1 MIYFISENISGGIPM
16 GKDFNKL
23 AKDIIAN
30 VGGEENVIS
39 LTHCIT
45 RLRFKLKEEGKANQ
59 DALNELNGVI
69 KVLQSGGQYQVV
81 IGNDVT
87 DVYDAVLRNSNIK
100 AVGEDENENEEKP
113 TEKKKLS
120 AVLIDVVSS
129 IFMPFMGAFT
139 GCGLLKGLIVLLTT
153 MGVLSKDSSTYTIL
167 YAAGDSIFYFMPIF
181 LAYTAG
187 KKFGAKPFMSM
198 VIACTMV
205 YPTITTL
212 HTSGAAANF
221 IGIPVQLITYTSSV
235 LPILVACFFQA
246 KFEKICDKFIP
257 KIVRGIFTPLLVLI
271 IVIPISF
278 LVIGPVTGAIG
289 DILASAVQALLNF
302 APAVAGFLFAALWP
316 VMIIFGVHWAFIPI
330 VMNNYAVL
338 GYDNLLTLTVGCNF
352 GIAAACFA
360 IFLRTHNQQMKE
372 TAAPAT
378 ISALIG
384 GVTEPAIYGV
394 LLKYKLPFLIVC
406 LANGIGGAICGFF
419 HVTRT
424 AQMTVNALTLP
435 AVYAMY
441 GPWAIVAVAISIVV
455 SFTLVF
461 ILGAKEIKKA

>member
-1 MIYFISENISGGIPM
+1 M

-45 RLRFKLKEEGKANQ
+45 RLRFKLKDEGKANQ
-59 DALNELNGVI
+59 EALNALNGVI

-87 DVYDAVLRNSNIK
+87 DVFDAVLKNSNIK
-100 AVGEDENENEEKP
+100 AAGEDTIEEVKEDQPEEKR
-113 TEKKKLS
+113 KFS
-120 AVLIDVVSS
+120 AVFIDIVSS

-153 MGVLSKDSSTYTIL
+153 MGVLSKDSSTYTFL
-167 YAAGDSIFYFMPIF
+167 YAAGDSIFYFLPIF

-212 HTSGAAANF
+212 HTSGAALNF
-221 IGIPVQLITYTSSV
+221 LGIPVQLITYTSSV
-235 LPILVACFFQA
+235 LPIIVACFFQA
-246 KFEKICDKFIP
+246 KFEKLCDKFIP

-271 IVIPISF
+271 IVIPVSF
-278 LVIGPVTGAIG
+278 LVIGPVTGFIG
-289 DILASAVQALLNF
+289 DVLAAGVQALLNF

-316 VMIIFGVHWAFIPI
+316 VMIIFGVHWAFIPV

-338 GYDNLLTLTVGCNF
+338 GYDNLLPLTVGCNF

-360 IFLRTHNQQMKE
+360 VFLRTRSLEMKE
-372 TAAPAT
+372 TLAPAA
-378 ISALIG
+378 ISALVG

-394 LLKYKLPFLIVC
+394 LLKYKLPFIIVC

-424 AQMTVNALTLP
+424 AQMTVNVLTLP

-441 GPWAIVAVAISIVV
+441 GPWAIVSVAISVV
-455 SFTLVF
+455 LSFTLVF
-461 ILGAKEIKKA
+461 LFAAKEIKRGTIK

>member
-1 MIYFISENISGGIPM
+1 MK
-16 GKDFNKL
+16 KDYNKL
-23 AKDIIAN
+23 AKDIVAN
-30 VGGEENVIS
+30 IGGEENVIS

-45 RLRFKLKEEGKANQ
+45 RLRFKLKDEEKANK
-59 DALNELNGVI
+59 DVLSELNGVL
-69 KVLQSGGQYQVV
+69 KVLQSGGQYQIV

-87 DVYDAVLRNSNIK
+87 DVFNAIMNNGDTQVIEEVEGNK
-100 AVGEDENENEEKP
+100 EENT
-113 TEKKKLS
+113 TEKRKVS
-120 AVLIDVVSS
+120 AVLIDIVSS

-139 GCGLLKGLIVLLTT
+139 GCGLLKGFLVLFTT
-153 MGVLSKDSSTYTIL
+153 IGVLNKDSSTYSLL
-167 YAAGDSIFYFMPIF
+167 YAASDSIFYFLPIF

-205 YPTITTL
+205 YPSIGTMFSSKEAI
-212 HTSGAAANF
+212 SF
-221 IGIPVQLITYTSSV
+221 IGIPVQLIRYTSSV
-235 LPILVACFFQA
+235 LPIIVACFFQA
-246 KFEKICDKFIP
+246 KFEKLCDKFIP
-257 KIVRGIFTPLLVLI
+257 KLLRGIFTPLLVLI
-271 IVIPISF
+271 VVIPISF
-278 LVIGPVTGAIG
+278 IVIGPITGAVG
-289 DILASAVQALLNF
+289 DILADGTQVLLNF
-302 APAVAGFLFAALWP
+302 APAIAGFLFAALWP

-338 GYDNLLTLTVGCNF
+338 GYDNLLPLTVGCNF

-360 IFLRTHNQQMKE
+360 IFLKTHNKELKE

-394 LLKYKLPFLIVC
+394 LLKFKLPFIIVC
-406 LANGIGGAICGFF
+406 IANGIGGAICGFF

-424 AQMTVNALTLP
+424 AQMTVNVLTLP

-441 GPWAIVAVAISIVV
+441 GQWAIVSVAISTIV
-455 SFTLVF
+455 SFALVF
-461 ILGAKEIKKA
+461 MFVNKEINKEK

>member
-1 MIYFISENISGGIPM
+1 M
-16 GKDFNKL
+16 GKDFNRL

-30 VGGEENVIS
+30 IGGEENVIS

-45 RLRFKLKEEGKANQ
+45 RLRFKLKDEGKANQ
-59 DALNELNGVI
+59 DALSELDGVI

-87 DVYDAVLRNSNIK
+87 DVFNAVLHNSNIK
-100 AVGEDENENEEKP
+100 AAGEGENDNEQNDNEEKP
-113 TEKKKLS
+113 AEKRKIS
-120 AVLIDVVSS
+120 AVFIDVVSS

-139 GCGLLKGLIVLLTT
+139 GCGLLKGFIVLFTT
-153 MGVLSKDSSTYTIL
+153 IGILSKDSSTYTFL

-205 YPTITTL
+205 YPTITAM
-212 HTSGAAANF
+212 HTAGTAANF

-235 LPILVACFFQA
+235 LPIIVACFFQA
-246 KFEKICDKFIP
+246 KFEKICDKIIP
-257 KIVRGIFTPLLVLI
+257 KIVRGIFTPLLVLVV
-271 IVIPISF
+271 VIPISF
-278 LVIGPVTGAIG
+278 LVIGPITGAIG
-289 DILASAVQALLNF
+289 DVLATGVQALLNF

-338 GYDNLLTLTVGCNF
+338 GYDNLLPLTVGCNF

-360 IFLRTHNQQMKE
+360 IFLKTHDKQLKE

-378 ISALIG
+378 ISALVG

-394 LLKYKLPFLIVC
+394 LLKYKLPFIIVC

-424 AQMTVNALTLP
+424 AQMTVNILTLP

-441 GPWAIVAVAISIVV
+441 GPWAIVSVAISVVV

-461 ILGAKEIKKA
+461 FFGTKDINKDK

>member
-1 MIYFISENISGGIPM
+1 MAKNFEQ
-16 GKDFNKL
+16 L
-23 AKDIIAN
+23 AKDIVAN

-39 LTHCIT
+39 LTHCVT
-45 RLRFKLKEEGKANQ
+45 RLRFKLKDEDKADGTKLSAMQ
-59 DALNELNGVI
+59 GVL

-81 IGNDVT
+81 IGKDVT
-87 DVYDAVLRNSNIK
+87 YVYDAVLRTSHIT
-100 AVGEDENENEEKP
+100 AAGEDGPAKQDTGSKEGK
-113 TEKKKLS
+113 TEKKKEKIGS
-120 AVLIDVVSS
+120 ALVDVISS

-139 GCGLLKGLIVLLTT
+139 GCGLLKGLLVLLTT
-153 MGVLSKDSSTYTIL
+153 MGVLSTESSTYTFL

-212 HTSGAAANF
+212 YQSGDGADF
-221 IGIPVQLITYTSSV
+221 LGIPVQLISYTSSV
-235 LPILVACFFQA
+235 LPIIFACFFQA
-246 KFEKICDKFIP
+246 KFEKLCDKLIP
-257 KIVRGIFTPLLVLI
+257 KLVRGIFTPLLVLLV
-271 IVIPISF
+271 VIPVSLI
-278 LVIGPVTGAIG
+278 VIGPVTGVIG
-289 DILASAVQALLNF
+289 DVLADVIQKVLQV
-302 APAVAGFLFAALWP
+302 APAVGGFAFAALWP

-338 GYDNLLTLTVGCNF
+338 GYDNLLPLTVGCNF
-352 GIAAACFA
+352 GIAAATLA
-360 IFLRTHNQQMKE
+360 IFLKARSVEEKE
-372 TAAPAT
+372 IAGSAS

-394 LLKYKLPFLIVC
+394 LLKYKLPFIIVC
-406 LANGIGGAICGFF
+406 LANGIGGAICGIF

-424 AQMTVNALTLP
+424 AQMTVNVLTLP

-441 GPWAIVAVAISIVV
+441 GPWAIVSVAISTVA
-455 SFTLVF
+455 SFLLVF
-461 ILGAKEIKKA
+461 LFGCKNLKKEN

>member
-1 MIYFISENISGGIPM
+1 MAKNFEQ
-16 GKDFNKL
+16 L
-23 AKDIIAN
+23 AKDIVAN

-39 LTHCIT
+39 LTHCVT
-45 RLRFKLKEEGKANQ
+45 RLRFKLKDEDKADGTKLSAMQ
-59 DALNELNGVI
+59 GVL

-81 IGNDVT
+81 IGKDVT
-87 DVYDAVLRNSNIK
+87 DVYDAVLRTSHIK
-100 AVGEDENENEEKP
+100 AAGEDGPAKQDTGSKEGK
-113 TEKKKLS
+113 TEKKKEKIGS
-120 AVLIDVVSS
+120 ALVDVISS

-139 GCGLLKGLIVLLTT
+139 GCGLLKGLLVLLTT
-153 MGVLSKDSSTYTIL
+153 MGVLSTESSTYTFL

-212 HTSGAAANF
+212 YQSGDGADF
-221 IGIPVQLITYTSSV
+221 LGIPVQLISYTSSV
-235 LPILVACFFQA
+235 LPIIFACFFQA
-246 KFEKICDKFIP
+246 KFEKLCDKLIP
-257 KIVRGIFTPLLVLI
+257 KLVRGIFTPLLVLLV
-271 IVIPISF
+271 VIPVSLI
-278 LVIGPVTGAIG
+278 VIGPVTGVIG
-289 DILASAVQALLNF
+289 DVLADVIQKVLQV
-302 APAVAGFLFAALWP
+302 APAVGGFAFAALWP

-338 GYDNLLTLTVGCNF
+338 GYDNLLPLTVGCNF
-352 GIAAACFA
+352 GIAAATLA
-360 IFLRTHNQQMKE
+360 IFLKARSVEEKE
-372 TAAPAT
+372 IAGSAS

-394 LLKYKLPFLIVC
+394 LLKYKLPFIIVC
-406 LANGIGGAICGFF
+406 LANGIGGAICGIF

-424 AQMTVNALTLP
+424 AQMTVNVLTLP

-441 GPWAIVAVAISIVV
+441 GPWAIVSVAISTVA
-455 SFTLVF
+455 SFLLVF
-461 ILGAKEIKKA
+461 LFGCKNLKKEN